1 MNHPAFRDQQHL
13 DAQDRKALFSF
24 IIPVQ
29 ECSNR
34 LLCDLESCWQDS
46 IMLSGLSK
54 SIYKHAEKYFH
65 VYISYCEHQG
75 RLDRTLKRL
84 KEKNVSFKE
93 SLDHLENDSI
103 LCGLNLHSFLM
114 LPMQRITRLP
124 LLIDAV
130 MTKLKSDDEEF
141 ENWKMTLAILNKVQ
155 VLFIYSKIYG
165 LIKFFVLKIVFQCNQ
180 AANRCEQAFEM
191 EALSRQIEFPI
202 NITTFSL
209 VPVGIAPNTRQ
220 PRCLIRRGELTQF
233 VWRSDDAKLTFG
245 KKFTKNN
252 LYCFLFTDLLVLT
265 KKKGYLL
272 NDFI

>member
-1 MNHPAFRDQQHL
+1 MFSYFLVTLSQNEQRLQEAKFEILTSEASYLKSLSLLRSHFMNHPAFRDQQHL

-29 ECSNR
+29 ECSDR

-46 IMLSGLSK
+46 IMLLGLSK

-84 KEKNVSFKE
+84 KENNGSFKE

-141 ENWKMTLAILNKVQ
+141 ENWKMTLAILNKVW
-155 VLFIYSKIYG
+155 
-165 LIKFFVLKIVFQCNQ
+165 VF
-180 AANRCEQAFEM
+180 
-191 EALSRQIEFPI
+191 
-202 NITTFSL
+202 
-209 VPVGIAPNTRQ
+209 
-220 PRCLIRRGELTQF
+220 
-233 VWRSDDAKLTFG
+233 
-245 KKFTKNN
+245 
-252 LYCFLFTDLLVLT
+252 Y
-265 KKKGYLL
+265 YH
-272 NDFI
+272 